1 MAGSKEQRQAIER
14 LLTAGVIVGGL
25 TYAVGLAFAY

>member
-14 LLTAGVIVGGL
+14 LLTARVIVGGL
-25 TYAVGLAFAY
+25 TYAIGLVFAY